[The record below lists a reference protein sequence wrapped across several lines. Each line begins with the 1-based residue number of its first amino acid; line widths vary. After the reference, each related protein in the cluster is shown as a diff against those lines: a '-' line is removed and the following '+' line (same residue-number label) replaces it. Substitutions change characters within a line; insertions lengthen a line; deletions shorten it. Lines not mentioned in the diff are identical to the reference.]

1 MGRAYPRIGLRGCL
15 KPKWPDHLSSR
26 RFGTQSCAD
35 VSSESGRTTS
45 AQGIFEV
52 RVAGRR
58 MRKWPSHHVAGHLR
72 CQSFED
78 VSKER
83 GGESGRTTI
92 RQGISEVKVLM
103 MPEAKVA

>member
-1 MGRAYPRIGLRGCL
+1 
-15 KPKWPDHLSSR
+15 
-26 RFGTQSCAD
+26 
-35 VSSESGRTTS
+35 
-45 AQGIFEV
+45 
-52 RVAGRR
+52 